1 MLAIIAAL
9 PEELSAIVEAA
20 RGEGE
25 IRTETVA
32 GITLMHATLAGRQVL
47 LARSGV
53 GKVAAAATAAIL
65 AERVTGMILVGTAGG
80 LGPNVNP
87 GDVVIAT
94 ELLQHDLD
102 ARPLWDRWVSP
113 VVGVARIPVDAY
125 LTAALAAAAVG
136 ACSAHRAELSAL
148 GFGEPAVHP
157 GLVISGDL
165 FVATAEGSAQ
175 LRAELP
181 DALAVEMEGAAVAQV
196 CAAAGIPFAVARTI
210 SDRADHNATVDFPVF
225 LNQVAAPYAHDLVV
239 GALKVLT

>member
-113 VVGVARIPVDAY
+113 VVGLARIPVDPY

-136 ACSAHRAELSAL
+136 ACSAHRAELASL
-148 GFGEPAVHP
+148 YKAV
-157 GLVISGDL
+157 GL
-165 FVATAEGSAQ
+165 
-175 LRAELP
+175 
-181 DALAVEMEGAAVAQV
+181 
-196 CAAAGIPFAVARTI
+196 
-210 SDRADHNATVDFPVF
+210 
-225 LNQVAAPYAHDLVV
+225 
-239 GALKVLT
+239 

>member
-113 VVGVARIPVDAY
+113 VVGLARIPVDPY

-196 CAAAGIPFAVARTI
+196 CAAA
-210 SDRADHNATVDFPVF
+210 
-225 LNQVAAPYAHDLVV
+225 
-239 GALKVLT
+239 